1 MRNYLM
7 KKKQKLVGCL
17 LLLVSLAISGCK
29 DMHDIYAEHVVPN
42 GSKYPGKIQS
52 IVAHSGHN
60 RVVLGWRNTKDP
72 AVNKVRVF
80 WNNYK
85 DSVEMDITERKDSSS
100 LSIQPLNEG
109 NYNFVVY
116 TYDREMRRSVPL
128 EVQGIVYGEVYSSYL
143 SNSVIV
149 EDKILEN
156 EGLSINWGTPDTQ
169 NGMIGTRI
177 IYRSNQGNE
186 KTVVIPSTEKKTFID
201 DFDTFSNGYQYQA
214 LFLPNELSV
223 DTFSVALDRR
233 IPTMA
238 LDRRLWTVT
247 ASSFEATAQIPVGGG
262 PPEKTLDGD
271 VNTFWH
277 SKHTGTMVPFPHW
290 LAYDMK
296 KKILIEKI
304 VLTARPGKFNK
315 EDFNKFIIQSSNN
328 GTDWTDHGSF
338 TFADIDDPQ
347 VFLPQTSIS
356 ARYFRIYMTAGPQKY
371 SHLAEVEAY
380 GRAVDL

>member
-1 MRNYLM
+1 MKSQLKVVGYLFLFM
-7 KKKQKLVGCL
+7 SVCL
-17 LLLVSLAISGCK
+17 SSCK

-42 GSKYPGKIQS
+42 GSKYPGKIRS
-52 IVAHSGHN
+52 VVAHSGHN

-72 AVNKVRVF
+72 AVNKIRVF
-80 WNNYK
+80 WNNYT
-85 DSVEMDITERKDSSS
+85 DSVEMDISERQDSSS
-100 LSIQPLNEG
+100 LSIEPLIEG
-109 NYNFVVY
+109 NYNFVIH
-116 TYDREMRRSVPL
+116 TYDWDMRRSVPL

-149 EDKILEN
+149 EDKIVEN
-156 EGLSINWGTPDTQ
+156 EGLVINWGTPDVQ

-177 IYRSNQGNE
+177 VYRSSQGEE
-186 KTVVIPSTEKKTFID
+186 KSVIIPSTEKKTLIS
-201 DFDTFSNGYQYQA
+201 DFDSFSGSYRYQA

-223 DTFSVALDRR
+223 DTFSVALDSRS
-233 IPTMA
+233 P
-238 LDRRLWTVT
+238 LVVFDRSLWTTT

-277 SKHTGTMVPFPHW
+277 SRHTGTMVPFPHW

-296 KKILIEKI
+296 KEIRVEKV
-304 VLTARPGKFNK
+304 VLTARPGRFNK
-315 EDFNKFIIQSSNN
+315 EDFNKFILQGSND
-328 GTDWTDHGSF
+328 GVSWTDHGSF

-347 VFLPQTSIS
+347 FFVPQTALS

-371 SHLAEVEAY
+371 SHLAEVAVY
-380 GRAVDL
+380 GRAVGL

>member
-1 MRNYLM
+1 
-7 KKKQKLVGCL
+7 
-17 LLLVSLAISGCK
+17 
-29 DMHDIYAEHVVPN
+29 MHDIYAEHVVPN

-52 IVAHSGHN
+52 VVAHSGHN

-72 AVNKVRVF
+72 AVNKIRVF
-80 WNNYK
+80 WNNYA
-85 DSVEMDITERKDSSS
+85 DSVEMDLSERKDSSS
-100 LSIQPLNEG
+100 LSIQPLLEG
-109 NYNFVVY
+109 NYNFIVH
-116 TYDREMRRSVPL
+116 TYDRDMRRSVPL
-128 EVQGIVYGEVYSSYL
+128 EVHGIVYDDVYSSYL

-149 EDKILEN
+149 EDRIVEN
-156 EGLSINWGTPDTQ
+156 EGLLINWGTPDIQ
-169 NGMIGTRI
+169 NGMIGTRV
-177 IYRSNQGNE
+177 IYRNNE
-186 KTVVIPSTEKKTFID
+186 GKEKSVLISSTEKKTFIT
-201 DFDTFSNGYQYQA
+201 DFDFFSTGYQYQA

-223 DTFSVALDRR
+223 DTFSVALESRF
-233 IPTMA
+233 PSVA

-277 SKHTGTMVPFPHW
+277 SKHTETMVPFPHW

-296 KKILIEKI
+296 KKILVEKI

-338 TFADIDDPQ
+338 TFADIDEPQ
-347 VFLPQTSIS
+347 FFVPQTAIS
-356 ARYFRIYMTAGPQKY
+356 ARHFRIYMTAGPQKY
-371 SHLAEVEAY
+371 SHLAEVAVY
-380 GRAVDL
+380 GKAASL